1 MDATMRGKVD
11 LAIQAALM
19 RGREE
24 IVPINKKK
32 VSTRGNLRY
41 NATDMMRINESTW
54 EIYVSGDG
62 EHGIAPYAP
71 FTNEPWLSPR
81 WGGKQNPNEG
91 WFGRFVEFVANDI
104 AKTLG
109 GVVVKGE

>member
-1 MDATMRGKVD
+1 MDATTRGKVD

-19 RGREE
+19 AGREAV
-24 IVPINKKK
+24 IPIK
-32 VSTRGNLRY
+32 TGNLRY
-41 NATDMMRINESTW
+41 NATNMESTGDTSW

-62 EHGIAPYAP
+62 TNGIAPYAP

-81 WGGKQNPNEG
+81 WNGKQNPNEG
-91 WFGRFVEFVANDI
+91 WFQRFVEFVANDM

-109 GVVVKGE
+109 GVVIKGE

>member
-1 MDATMRGKVD
+1 MDATTRVKVD

-24 IVPINKKK
+24 IIPINKRK

-41 NATDMMRINESTW
+41 NATNMESTGETSW

-62 EHGIAPYAP
+62 TNGIAPYAP

-81 WGGKQNPNEG
+81 WNGKPNPNEG
-91 WFGRFVEFVANDI
+91 WFQRFVEFVANDM